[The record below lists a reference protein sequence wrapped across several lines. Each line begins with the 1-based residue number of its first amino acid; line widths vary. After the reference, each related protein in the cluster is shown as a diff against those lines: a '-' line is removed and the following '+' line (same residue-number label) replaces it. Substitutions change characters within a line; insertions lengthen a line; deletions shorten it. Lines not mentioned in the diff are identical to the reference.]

1 MCHSSW
7 YKWTVLEATS
17 PLIFTPIQSA
27 TVTLLITLYNMI
39 VETQGLILWNIH
51 QRASERYKT
60 CSICASLFPGVR
72 LYFLVCF
79 LVWQDVTLFQ
89 ETSSVLFIILK
100 KGDFAL
106 LPPCIFS
113 TTNRVLESCFMWVTH
128 TLEPY
133 VSYTH
138 SRTLCELHTL

>member
-1 MCHSSW
+1 MCHSPW

-79 LVWQDVTLFQ
+79 LTRCHLISRNQFSAFHHFEKRRLCSFTPLY
-89 ETSSVLFIILK
+89 
-100 KGDFAL
+100 
-106 LPPCIFS
+106 IFNDKQGS
-113 TTNRVLESCFMWVTH
+113 GIVF
-128 TLEPY
+128 Y